1 MSWRHVL
8 LSCVL
13 VSVASCGPH
22 LPPTTVPPPPAPEL
36 TTFRQALVAYVTAT
50 QPYRKT
56 AASQGAS
63 EPEDAV
69 RRREQTMATALRTTV
84 RPRARQGDIFDP
96 MAAAYIRKGIA
107 ALYAS
112 PRHDLL
118 VDELREQTEGEPAA
132 RGAVKIGVD
141 GKSAV
146 APPLLIAALP
156 PLPEQLE
163 YDIRGRALILRD
175 VDANVVVDYI
185 ADALPATP
193 PVTAAPAATAPSPA
207 GATFLA
213 LPQVR
218 GGTVFGVMGDS
229 GSGDEAQRAIASAL
243 LEYFTSAR
251 RFGFVLMLGDNLYHD
266 DYQGEFLEPY
276 KPLLD
281 RGVSFYATLGNHD
294 RDLEQ
299 HFAPF
304 HMQDQD
310 HYSFDKGNARF
321 VALNSNHP
329 EDQMQLAFMQ
339 KAFAD
344 AGSKWRI
351 AFFHHP
357 LYSSGEHASESARV
371 IRPALESALTRSGV
385 NVVFSGHEH
394 LYERVA
400 PQHGIHY
407 FVSGGGG
414 RYLYHVTKS
423 SFDQVAVSTHHFMML
438 EVTGDELF
446 FEALQ
451 PDGRVVDCG
460 VDWRTDQA
468 RAKGPDETTREWLDA
483 CAAARSTRPAPTRA
497 ASRSQ

>member
-1 MSWRHVL
+1 MPWRRVL
-8 LSCVL
+8 LSCL
-13 VSVASCGPH
+13 VVGVAASCGPH

-36 TTFRQALVAYVTAT
+36 TTFRQALVTYVTAT
-50 QPYRKT
+50 QPYRK
-56 AASQGAS
+56 AAANQGAS
-63 EPEDAV
+63 QPAEAV
-69 RRREQTMATALRTTV
+69 RRREQTMAVALRTTV
-84 RPRARQGDIFDP
+84 RPHARQGDIFDP

-118 VDELREQTEGEPAA
+118 VDELQEQTEGEPAA

-141 GKSAV
+141 GKSPK
-146 APPLLIAALP
+146 APPLLIEVLP
-156 PLPEQLE
+156 PLPDQLE

-185 ADALPATP
+185 ANALPAPP
-193 PVTAAPAATAPSPA
+193 PVEHAPPATAPSPA
-207 GATFLA
+207 GASFLA

-229 GSGDEAQRAIASAL
+229 GSGDEAQRAVAAAL
-243 LEYFTSAR
+243 LKYFTTAR
-251 RFGFVLMLGDNLYHD
+251 RFGFMLMLGDNLYHD
-266 DYQGEFLEPY
+266 DYQGEFLTPY

-281 RGVSFYATLGNHD
+281 RGVSFYAALGNHD
-294 RDLEQ
+294 RDLEE

-310 HYSFDKGNARF
+310 HYAFDKGNARF
-321 VALNSNHP
+321 VALDSNHP
-329 EDQMQLAFMQ
+329 DDQMQLQFLQ
-339 KAFAD
+339 KAFSD
-344 AGSKWRI
+344 AGGKWRI

-357 LYSSGEHASESARV
+357 LYSSGEHADESARV
-371 IRPALESALTRSGV
+371 IRPALEGALTRSGV

-400 PQHGIHY
+400 AQHGIHY

-438 EVTGDELF
+438 EVADDELF

-451 PDGRVVDCG
+451 PDGKVIDCG

-468 RAKGPDETTREWLDA
+468 RAKGPDQTTREWLDA
-483 CAAARSTRPAPTRA
+483 CAAARSPRPATKA
-497 ASRSQ
+497 ASRTR